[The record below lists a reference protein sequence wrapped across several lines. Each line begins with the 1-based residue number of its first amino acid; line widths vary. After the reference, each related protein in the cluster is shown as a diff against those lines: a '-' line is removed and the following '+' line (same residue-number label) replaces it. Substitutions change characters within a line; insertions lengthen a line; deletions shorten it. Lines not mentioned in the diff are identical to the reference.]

1 MTEAKQTDRTRS
13 GSGKELWRDEAPLR
27 IGISTCLL
35 GEEVRWD
42 GGHKRDRFLTDV
54 LAGYVEWVPVCPE
67 VELGMGTPR
76 EAVRLVRRGDEILM
90 LGTKSEKDWTA
101 PMRAYAEKRAR
112 QLHQLDLCGYV
123 LKKDSPSCGMERVKL
138 RSEKGM
144 PKKEGVGL
152 FAEALLRHHPLLPVE
167 EEGRLH
173 DAMLRE
179 NFVERIFAYRRLRS
193 FFETRWTVGGLVAF
207 HTAHKLQLMAHSPQA
222 YRSLGRL
229 VASAKG
235 ARRGELRAQYQSEF
249 MGALSQRATRRRHVN
264 VLQHCIGHFRK
275 RLEDEARG
283 ELAALI
289 EDYRAE
295 LIPLIVPTTMIGH
308 YVRRLR
314 VEYLA
319 GQVYLEPHPKE
330 LMLRNHV

>member
-1 MTEAKQTDRTRS
+1 MIESVRAIQDPLLDWR
-13 GSGKELWRDEAPLR
+13 RDEASLR
-27 IGISTCLL
+27 IGISSCLL

-54 LAGYVEWVPVCPE
+54 LAPYVEWVPLCPE
-67 VELGMGTPR
+67 VEVGMGTPR
-76 EAVRLVRRGDEILM
+76 EPVRLTRRDGEIVM
-90 LGTKSEKDWTA
+90 VGTRSGKDWTA
-101 PMRAYAEKRAR
+101 PMRTWSEKRAR
-112 QLHQLDLCGYV
+112 QLTRLDLCGYL
-123 LKKDSPSCGMERVKL
+123 LKKDSPSCGMERVKV

-144 PKKEGVGL
+144 PKKQGQGL
-152 FAEALLRHHPLLPVE
+152 FAEALLRHHLLLPVE

-173 DAMLRE
+173 DAAARE
-179 NFVERIFAYRRLRS
+179 NFVERIFAYRRLRW
-193 FFETRWTVGGLVAF
+193 FFEASWSVGRLVAF

-235 ARRGELRAQYQSEF
+235 TPRGELRARYQSEF

-275 RLEDEARG
+275 RLEDEARA
-283 ELAALI
+283 ELAGLI

-295 LIPLIVPTTMIGH
+295 LVPLVVPITMIGH